1 MSHNIID
8 DINTDRFTLY
18 DIKRENKNEYERQE
32 KVEAHMIL
40 LKMQRDLLALSST
53 IASDQNLKKDQN
65 HRIIKE
71 QVQTLSKFMYS
82 ELEYIKLACEY
93 ENTPWAQQVREK
105 LLSCEYAKT
114 KYDPNSDYE
123 FWEDKSVY
131 MNGGSLEQLR
141 RLCKIHNSGLSI
153 ETSVLFVASL
163 DYQIVRDNNL
173 GKGYLYASRKN
184 LTKRYSNQNL
194 GSAREKFRKSRND
207 SISKLFNLF
216 SFTTSLH
223 NCLTSGYIPETYD
236 TTFSNPYIIEW
247 NSQEFINK
255 KAKEFQKSLKTG
267 PNASCWNK
275 K

>member
-1 MSHNIID
+1 MSRNIID

-18 DIKRENKNEYERQE
+18 DIKMENKKEHERQE
-32 KVEAHMIL
+32 KVESHRIL

-93 ENTPWAQQVREK
+93 ENTPWAQQVREE

-114 KYDPNSDYE
+114 KYDQNLDYK
-123 FWEDKSVY
+123 FWENKSIY
-131 MNGGSLEQLR
+131 MREGSLEQFKK
-141 RLCKIHNSGLSI
+141 LCKIHNSELSI
-153 ETSVLFVASL
+153 KTAKLFVDSL
-163 DYQIVRDNNL
+163 DYRITRDNNW
-173 GKGYLYASRKN
+173 GRGYLYTGNKN
-184 LTKRYSNQNL
+184 LTKQSSNQAL
-194 GSAREKFRKSRND
+194 GYAREMFRKSRND

-223 NCLTSGYIPETYD
+223 DYLTSGDMPKTYD
-236 TTFSNPYIIEW
+236 ETFLRPYLVEW
-247 NSQEFINK
+247 CDHGFINK
-255 KAKEFQKSLKTG
+255 KAKEFHKSLKTG